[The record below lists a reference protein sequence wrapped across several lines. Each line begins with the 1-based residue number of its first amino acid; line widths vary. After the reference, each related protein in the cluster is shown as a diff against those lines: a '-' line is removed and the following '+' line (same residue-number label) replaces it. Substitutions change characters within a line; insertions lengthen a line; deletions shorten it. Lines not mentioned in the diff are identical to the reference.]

1 MKVKEANPLQPA
13 WTLPPLDHVGAG
25 PSGLVFYPGLGL
37 PDRYQDHF
45 FLCDFLGGDSY
56 SRVLAF
62 AVEPVG
68 AGFKVV
74 DEHPFVENVL
84 PTDVDFGYDGKM
96 YMTDWG
102 GGWGSGD
109 KGELYAV
116 WDPQKISDP
125 RIAEVKR
132 LFAEGFAG
140 RDSDELASL
149 LAHADR
155 RVRQRAQFALAA
167 RGRETTA
174 LLGDIVSS
182 SSNHFARIHAIWA
195 LGQQASARLRESSPI
210 EAQSLTRT
218 VQPWELVLPALDD
231 RDAEIRAQ
239 AARMLGEARA
249 IAAADALA
257 DLCSDDNARVRAFA
271 AMALGRM
278 GARDKAPFV
287 VSMIAENADRDPFL
301 RHAGVQAL
309 AWMNDRARLGELAA
323 DPASSIRMA
332 ACLAMRK
339 LRDPRIAGFLN
350 DPERVIRLEAAR
362 AINDIPMNTLR
373 PQLAASAAR
382 FATPPSATV
391 AEARRM
397 NHEFTREVWK
407 LGRVGTVEDLRKG
420 EVFTRTPDESKQLVV
435 AEAPKNAGN
444 QYIARIRGVI
454 EAPETGEYEL
464 AIASDD
470 DSILFLGTSDDPTSL
485 VEIAHVEGYSNP
497 GDYESQPAQ
506 RSKPVRLEKGRRY
519 AIQALHAEGGGGDHC
534 SIMWRL
540 PSGRVEAP
548 IGAQPIDRSEFP
560 HLRRAIEACLAEGTT
575 ESAALLCDVAVS
587 PANPMPMRVEALEA
601 LSAWKDGAPRN
612 RVNGAYRVLAT
623 AARDETAFKATLA
636 RKLAPLA
643 ESPDPALR
651 SVARDVATK
660 FGVSLDPEAA
670 LRAVSDTTL
679 SANERVSSLRS
690 LAGDS
695 GGRAAGALDAAL
707 ASNVPELRAEA
718 RTMLREMN
726 DARALAALSDA
737 AEHGTTFE
745 RQRAIRDLAFFG
757 VAADPALA
765 PIAQQ
770 LADGSLDP
778 ALRLEIVEAGSA
790 RTEGPVATALDRW
803 KTSLGNDAT
812 ARYESLTLDGG
823 DVARGRNVVL
833 YHMSAVCMKCH
844 AIAGNGGNAAPPL
857 DGVASRGDAR
867 YLLHS
872 LINPNERI
880 VDGYANAGASAM
892 PAMGPVLTD
901 SEMRD
906 VVAYLKTLK

>member
-1 MKVKEANPLQPA
+1 L
-13 WTLPPLDHVGAG
+13 
-25 PSGLVFYPGLGL
+25 
-37 PDRYQDHF
+37 
-45 FLCDFLGGDSY
+45 
-56 SRVLAF
+56 
-62 AVEPVG
+62 
-68 AGFKVV
+68 
-74 DEHPFVENVL
+74 
-84 PTDVDFGYDGKM
+84 
-96 YMTDWG
+96 
-102 GGWGSGD
+102 
-109 KGELYAV
+109 
-116 WDPQKISDP
+116 
-125 RIAEVKR
+125 
-132 LFAEGFAG
+132 
-140 RDSDELASL
+140 
-149 LAHADR
+149 
-155 RVRQRAQFALAA
+155 
-167 RGRETTA
+167 
-174 LLGDIVSS
+174 
-182 SSNHFARIHAIWA
+182 
-195 LGQQASARLRESSPI
+195 
-210 EAQSLTRT
+210 
-218 VQPWELVLPALDD
+218 
-231 RDAEIRAQ
+231 
-239 AARMLGEARA
+239 
-249 IAAADALA
+249 
-257 DLCSDDNARVRAFA
+257 
-271 AMALGRM
+271 

-382 FATPPSATV
+382 FATSPSATV

-470 DSILFLGTSDDPTSL
+470 DSILFLGRSDDPTSL

-548 IGAQPIDRSEFP
+548 IGAQPVDRSEFP

-575 ESAALLCDVAVS
+575 ESAALLCDVAIS

-623 AARDETAFKATLA
+623 AARDENAFKATLA